1 MLMAAFDTRQS
12 AWMPSSPGNDSC
24 TAASDF
30 VLVVNQKG
38 KQARTSPYRIA
49 VIPGDGMGTE
59 VMPDGLRVL
68 EAVGWAF
75 DIDVAFEHFD
85 CACADY
91 YTTHGQMLPDSW
103 SDQLRQ
109 FGAIFCGAVGPMT
122 AKRDRSTACQ

>member
-38 KQARTSPYRIA
+38 KQAMTSPYRIA

-59 VMPDGLRVL
+59 VMPDGLRLRVR
-68 EAVGWAF
+68 AF
-75 DIDVAFEHFD
+75 RLRVRGLLHRTRTNA
-85 CACADY
+85 AR
-91 YTTHGQMLPDSW
+91 
-103 SDQLRQ
+103 QL
-109 FGAIFCGAVGPMT
+109 V
-122 AKRDRSTACQ
+122 